1 MAFNE
6 TGLDFRIGF
15 ATDTAG
21 QEWVLRISRRDDVQT
36 KIEREARI
44 LDFVK
49 NRLSVAV
56 PDWHVRGPDLV
67 AAEVRSDSEGT

>member
-1 MAFNE
+1 M
-6 TGLDFRIGF
+6 
-15 ATDTAG
+15 
-21 QEWVLRISRRDDVQT
+21 LRIPRRDDVQP

-49 NRLSVAV
+49 NRLSVEV
-56 PDWHVRGPDLV
+56 PDWRVRCPDLV